1 MLTDE
6 LSQDGWIMSDKATQL
21 LVKKIRSQGVSLNEY
36 VDGRI
41 YYGIKTGLNEAFV
54 IDEETKNR
62 LIREDA
68 NSADVI
74 KPFLA
79 GRDIKRYECPESENY
94 LILLECGQTKKWF
107 GDLNESDAWQK
118 IEARY
123 PAIAQHLE
131 YYESKAKKR
140 YDQGD
145 YWWELRAC
153 AYYEEFEKGKVM
165 LPDISNQCQ
174 ALYDDSAAY
183 YCTNTAYI
191 INGLDKSDLGVL
203 NSKLILFFYA
213 NITQTIRGGYYRF
226 IRQYLEQ
233 IPIIKSDILEDKVD
247 KIITIKKQDP
257 GADTSILESEIDQ
270 MVYQLYGLTEE
281 EIEIIEKAIG

>member
-1 MLTDE
+1 
-6 LSQDGWIMSDKATQL
+6 
-21 LVKKIRSQGVSLNEY
+21 
-36 VDGRI
+36 
-41 YYGIKTGLNEAFV
+41 
-54 IDEETKNR
+54 
-62 LIREDA
+62 
-68 NSADVI
+68 
-74 KPFLA
+74 
-79 GRDIKRYECPESENY
+79 
-94 LILLECGQTKKWF
+94 
-107 GDLNESDAWQK
+107 
-118 IEARY
+118 
-123 PAIAQHLE
+123 
-131 YYESKAKKR
+131 
-140 YDQGD
+140 
-145 YWWELRAC
+145 
-153 AYYEEFEKGKVM
+153 M